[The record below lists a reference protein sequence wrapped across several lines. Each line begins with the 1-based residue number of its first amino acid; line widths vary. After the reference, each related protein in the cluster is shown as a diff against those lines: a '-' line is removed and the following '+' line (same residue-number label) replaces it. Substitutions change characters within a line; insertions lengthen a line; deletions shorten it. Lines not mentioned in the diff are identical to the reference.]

1 MGVSRSARAG
11 AAALL
16 LLSCSSPD
24 RIGPQ
29 ETYRLSVRIGQA
41 TEIFAAVGSSLQ
53 LEARVLSSSGDT
65 TSFVN
70 AIALVSRNTDVATV
84 DSTGLASVAG
94 TGATYIVASAPG
106 FDHVLPDSIKVTGTC
121 TLELRWMFTPA
132 QPSIA
137 VGETFTPSITVTS
150 CGGYVTLIDDFSW
163 SVNDP
168 TIVSVNAATGA
179 TVGLK
184 PGTTYLIVQGRKYP
198 VMATLNVTV
207 F

>member
-1 MGVSRSARAG
+1 MGPSRTARAA

-16 LLSCSSPD
+16 LFSCSSPD

-29 ETYRLSVRIGQA
+29 ETYRLSVSVGLA
-41 TEIFAAVGSSLQ
+41 TEITAAVGSSLQ
-53 LEARVLSSSGDT
+53 LETRVLSPSGDT

-70 AIALVSRNTDVATV
+70 AFAFVSRDTGVAMV
-84 DSTGLASVAG
+84 DATGLASVAG
-94 TGATYIVASAPG
+94 MGTTYIVASAPG
-106 FDHVLPDSIKVTGTC
+106 FDNVLPDSIKVTGIC
-121 TLELRWMFTPA
+121 TAELRWTFAPA

-137 VGETFTPSITVTS
+137 VGETFTPSITLTS
-150 CGGYVTLIDDFSW
+150 CGGYVTLLDDFSW

-184 PGTTYLIVQGRKYP
+184 AGTTYLIAQGRNYAIT
-198 VMATLNVTV
+198 ATLNVTV
-207 F
+207 R